1 MRLADPEGSKAILIG
16 AAQYDDPALAEI
28 AQARTNVDDLAA
40 ILAAPELGG
49 FLPGNVRTM
58 VNPRHKE
65 DAGLEIARWCR
76 TATDT
81 LVVYYTGHGLV
92 DINGELLLATSD
104 TIEAEKEYLSLRAE
118 MLRRAVNQSDAK
130 IKIFIVDCC
139 YSGRAFGQAMANEA
153 SGVLDQ
159 IETTGTCGLASAPRH
174 LASLFVEGE
183 RHTVFSGELI
193 TVLREGL
200 PDEGALLSL
209 FAVYRELRRRMRK
222 REHPEPKIVHSDSV
236 SEFALVRNRAHH
248 PAEKRVPRAERRP
261 TTPGPAPVSAR
272 ALASPRAPA
281 AAPAPSSP
289 APAPAPAPWGT
300 RSLLHTIAEADA
312 FVAGFPGSGTTDTEL
327 ATAASHPSWPVLA
340 RLRFVSELVHT
351 GERFFA
357 LQALEQLL
365 VLDRFRAL
373 DAIHRLRKDLVTGQA
388 WKTEEWDV
396 GELIP
401 ETAQTTDIE
410 ARQLWGIAMAML
422 LTAAGLPTRVR
433 IQAIEELAEL
443 GHRDEAGWIAR
454 GMLRDRRADPALVT
468 EVRTFLSRVEAG
480 TPGPTGADRSVP
492 RQSGRAAPPI

>member
-1 MRLADPEGSKAILIG
+1 MRLADPEKSKAILIG
-16 AAQYDDPALAEI
+16 AAQYDDPELAEI
-28 AQARTNVDDLAA
+28 AQAKANVEDLAA
-40 ILAAPELGG
+40 VLADPELGG

-76 TATDT
+76 TASDT

-104 TIEAEKEYLSLRAE
+104 TIEAEKEYRSLRVE

-200 PDEGALLSL
+200 PEEGSLLSL

-236 SEFALVRNRAHH
+236 SEFALVRNRSHR
-248 PAEKRVPRAERRP
+248 PAADA
-261 TTPGPAPVSAR
+261 PAR
-272 ALASPRAPA
+272 A
-281 AAPAPSSP
+281 AAPPPPSRPS
-289 APAPAPAPWGT
+289 
-300 RSLLHTIAEADA
+300 RLLVHSVADA
-312 FVAGFPGSGTTDTEL
+312 DALVSGFPRGGTTNTEL
-327 ATAASHPSWPVLA
+327 ATAAMHPAWPVLA
-340 RLRFVSELVHT
+340 RLRFVSELAHA
-351 GERFFA
+351 GQKFFA
-357 LQALEQLL
+357 EQALREFQ
-365 VLDRFRAL
+365 VPDAARAFASVKRL
-373 DAIHRLRKDLVTGQA
+373 HRNLHSGRAWVTA
-388 WKTEEWDV
+388 EWDV
-396 GELIP
+396 GELAP
-401 ETAQTTDIE
+401 DGAEVTDVA
-410 ARQLWGIAMAML
+410 ARQLWGVAMAML
-422 LTAAGLPTRVR
+422 LAAAELPTPVR
-433 IQAIEELAEL
+433 IQAIRELADL
-443 GHRDEAGWIAR
+443 GHPDEAELIAR
-454 GMLRDRRADPALVT
+454 GMLRDRRAVPALIA
-468 EVRTFLSRVEAG
+468 EVKTFLRQAAAG
-480 TPGPTGADRSVP
+480 TPDRTGAVRPAPGRSGP
-492 RQSGRAAPPI
+492 AEPPT